1 MVTMK
6 KAALLLLCIIIFPVT
21 IFAQQIDSL
30 NIHSKVFGAERK
42 ILIYTPWEYNN
53 VPNSRFEVI
62 YVFDAQAREYFDNV
76 HSTLAFLNNSQFPM
90 IVVGIVSE
98 ERNRDFL
105 PKNEF
110 PETYKHFGGYLG
122 NADKFLNFISN
133 ELVPFIDTNYRT
145 LPKRIAIA
153 HSNGAT
159 FLMYCLTQKPEL
171 FDAYLAISPNWAY
184 DKEQPVRRLAQFD
197 LNRLRTTKFI
207 YMCNANEGNQW
218 KDWVPARE
226 KAIALLKTDSSSS
239 KIIFENQ
246 DFSAT
251 ENHTT
256 VFPIAVFYGLKKY
269 LNYQFFDASNLIA
282 YYTTLMD
289 KKLIDFTPDQ
299 LNQIAYDFSFNGKT
313 KEAIKI
319 LLWANTLFPENLN
332 LYDSLG
338 EMYENS
344 DSSSKAMSYYTQFRE
359 KLEQQKKVLTTDE
372 YNKLKKG
379 NQERIQHLENSK

>member
-1 MVTMK
+1 MK
-6 KAALLLLCIIIFPVT
+6 KAALLLCIIIFPVA
-21 IFAQQIDSL
+21 IFSQQIDSL

-42 ILIYTPWEYNN
+42 VLIYTPWEYNN

-62 YVFDAQAREYFDNV
+62 YVFDAQARQYFDNV
-76 HSTLAFLNNSQFPM
+76 HSTLAFLNNDQFPM
-90 IVVGIVSE
+90 IVVGVVSE

-122 NADKFLNFISN
+122 NADKFLDFIGN
-133 ELVPFIDTNYRT
+133 ELMPYIDSNYRT
-145 LPKRIAIA
+145 LPKRIAVA

-197 LNRLRTTKFI
+197 INRLRTTKFI
-207 YMCNANEGNQW
+207 YMCNANEGNYW

-226 KAIALLKTDSSSS
+226 KAIALLKADSTSD
-239 KIIFENQ
+239 KIVFENQ
-246 DFSAT
+246 DFSST
-251 ENHTT
+251 ENHST
-256 VFPIAVFYGLKKY
+256 VFPIAVFNGLKKY
-269 LNYQFFDASNLIA
+269 LNYQFFDADNLIA
-282 YYTTLMD
+282 YYAGLRA

-299 LNQIAYDFSFNGKT
+299 LNQIAYDFSYSGKT
-313 KEAIKI
+313 KAAIKI
-319 LLWANTLFPENLN
+319 LLWANRLFPENLN

-338 EMYENS
+338 EMYQKS
-344 DSSSKAMSYYTQFRE
+344 DSSSEAMTYYKLFRE
-359 KLEQQKKVLTTDE
+359 KLEQKKDSLSADE
-372 YNKLKKG
+372 YDKLKKG
-379 NQERIQHLENSK
+379 NQERIKFLEAGK